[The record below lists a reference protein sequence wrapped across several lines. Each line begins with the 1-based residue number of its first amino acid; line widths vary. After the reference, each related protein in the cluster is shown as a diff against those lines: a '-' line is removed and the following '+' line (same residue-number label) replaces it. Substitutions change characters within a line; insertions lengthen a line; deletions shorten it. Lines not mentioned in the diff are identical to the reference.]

1 MANNRLQSQQQCL
14 RRITAVK
21 KEDKNKTASCKWSLQ
36 MFDNRPLPFDK
47 QLLNSQVQSILAF
60 FSQFSSCVDPSQQK
74 KKHMAPQKQML
85 ANLSFLELH
94 DLYLRLNLK
103 SVCNVEFVQ
112 FSNRHKQESGN
123 DRSCNFHNRPKQN
136 NRLW

>member
-47 QLLNSQVQSILAF
+47 
-60 FSQFSSCVDPSQQK
+60 
-74 KKHMAPQKQML
+74 
-85 ANLSFLELH
+85 
-94 DLYLRLNLK
+94 
-103 SVCNVEFVQ
+103 
-112 FSNRHKQESGN
+112 
-123 DRSCNFHNRPKQN
+123 
-136 NRLW
+136 